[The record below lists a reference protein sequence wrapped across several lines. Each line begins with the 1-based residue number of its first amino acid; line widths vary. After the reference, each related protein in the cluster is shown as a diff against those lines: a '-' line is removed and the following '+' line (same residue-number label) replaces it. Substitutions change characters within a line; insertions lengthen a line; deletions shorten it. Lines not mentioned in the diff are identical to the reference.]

1 MQIKVF
7 LDILMLNKDEN
18 FREYFGLDVE
28 AEKAS
33 EYKKEYRLTNAE
45 RIQQTIFSK
54 FRNKDK
60 ENEKS
65 QKIYNLEKDFKL
77 FAEIMVSKN
86 NA

>member
-7 LDILMLNKDEN
+7 LDILMLNKDES
-18 FREYFGLDVE
+18 FREFFGLDIE

-45 RIQQTIFSK
+45 RLQQTILSR

-77 FAEIMVSKN
+77 FAEIMISKN